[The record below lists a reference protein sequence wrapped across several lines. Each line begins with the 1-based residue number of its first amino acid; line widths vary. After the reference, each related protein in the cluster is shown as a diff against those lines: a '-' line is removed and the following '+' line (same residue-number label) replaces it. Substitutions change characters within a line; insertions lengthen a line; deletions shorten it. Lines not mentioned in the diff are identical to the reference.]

1 MIAHRGAS
9 LRAPENTIKAYS
21 KAIDLGVEM
30 IELDVHMTHDNQ
42 LVCIHDREL
51 NRTTDG
57 IGLINELTLEEIQSF
72 DAGDGE
78 VVPTLEDVLVL
89 CKDRIMVDIELKAID
104 IEKDVLSVVEK
115 HNMLDK
121 VIFSSFYHG
130 SLLVLKELSGLC
142 KTAILVNK
150 PIEDL
155 IGYAKSIQAN
165 AINPKLSL
173 LDSNLAEE
181 LHNASLQIYPWTVN
195 TESDATR
202 VLSLGIDGLITD
214 DPEMMQRIIAQF

>member
-1 MIAHRGAS
+1 
-9 LRAPENTIKAYS
+9 
-21 KAIDLGVEM
+21 M

-42 LVCIHDREL
+42 LVCIHDRDL
-51 NRTTDG
+51 SRTTDG
-57 IGLINELTLEEIQSF
+57 TGLINELTLEEIQSF

-78 VVPTLEDVLVL
+78 VVPTLDDVLLL

-115 HNMLDK
+115 YNMLDK

-130 SLLVLKELSGLC
+130 SLLVLKQLSASC
-142 KTAILVNK
+142 KTAILMSK

-165 AINPKLSL
+165 AINPKLDL
-173 LDSNLAEE
+173 LDSSLAEL
-181 LHNASLQIYPWTVN
+181 LHSACFQIYPWTVN

-202 VLSLGIDGLITD
+202 LLSFGVDGLITD
-214 DPEMMQRIIAQF
+214 NPELMKRIIAYF